1 MDPIERLLTELSARC
16 AQAWV
21 GKGSECAA
29 CPVGEVAAMVAAAL
43 TFYHESKRAEEGA
56 SRLQTHEV
64 RGGSVDATGVHGG
77 TVVPKGTK

>member
-43 TFYHESKRAEEGA
+43 TFYHESKRAEE
-56 SRLQTHEV
+56 R
-64 RGGSVDATGVHGG
+64 
-77 TVVPKGTK
+77 P